1 MVISL
6 NSSSSLSSQAYS
18 DKLNRISEQDSVAS
32 KTFDNTIV
40 AIEPSQVLLG
50 SNLVQL
56 GLYKTQAW
64 RDQELQIQTIDRNGN
79 SS

>member
-1 MVISL
+1 MISL

>member
-6 NSSSSLSSQAYS
+6 NSWSSLSSQAYS

-50 SNLVQL
+50 SNSVQL

>member
-50 SNLVQL
+50 SNSVQL